1 MLDLK
6 FIRENPVAV
15 KKAVEVKCI
24 NLDVD
29 QLLAIDSQLLTL
41 KRESEAL
48 SSQKNTISAG
58 IPKASKEERP
68 ALVAQSKEIG
78 AKITEMTAKMKPL
91 EDQLQQLMYL
101 TPTIPSPEAPI
112 GKSDKDNVVIK
123 TVGEPPKFDF
133 KPLDHV
139 ELTEKNGWA
148 DFKRVPNICGNR
160 TYSLKGELV
169 KLELAL
175 FQFALDKLAAQ
186 GFEIMTVPS
195 LVSEQAL
202 YGTGHF
208 PGDRESVYE
217 MPKDNQ
223 FLSGTAEIVINS
235 LHAGEILQESDL
247 PLRYSALSPCFRR
260 EAGSAGKDV
269 RGLIRVHQFNKVE
282 QFIICK
288 NDIEES
294 KKWHQ
299 TLLNNTED
307 ILQAL
312 EIPYHVVDCCTG
324 DMGMGKY
331 RMYDVESWCPSENK
345 YRETHSCSMLLDWQ
359 ARRTN
364 TRYRDSKTGK
374 VEFVHTLNNTE
385 IATPRIFVPLLENH
399 QRPDGSVR
407 LPAAIRPY
415 MGGVEFIGKK

>member
-1 MLDLK
+1 MLDIK
-6 FIRENPVAV
+6 FIRENPDVV
-15 KKAVEVKCI
+15 KKAVEVKR
-24 NLDVD
+24 LKTDVD
-29 QLLAIDSQLLTL
+29 QILSVDKELASL
-41 KRESEAL
+41 KREGESL
-48 SSQKNTISAG
+48 SAQKNAISTK

-68 ALVAQSKEIG
+68 TLVAQSKEFG
-78 AKITEMTAKMKPL
+78 AKAAEIAAKMKPL
-91 EDQLQQLMYL
+91 EEQLQMLLYF

-112 GKSDKDNVVIK
+112 GKDDTENKVVR
-123 TVGEPPKFDF
+123 TVGQIPTFDF

-139 ELTEKNGWA
+139 ELCEKNGWA
-148 DFKRVPNICGNR
+148 DFKQIPIICGNR
-160 TYSLKGELV
+160 TYGLRNELV

-175 FQFALDKLAAQ
+175 LQFALDKLTKQ
-186 GFEIMTVPS
+186 GFTILTVPS

-217 MPKDNQ
+217 LPKDNQ

-235 LHAGEILQESDL
+235 LHAGQILQESDL
-247 PLRYSALSPCFRR
+247 PLKYSALSPCFRR

-288 NDIEES
+288 NDLQES
-294 KKWHQ
+294 IKWHLQ
-299 TLLNNTED
+299 LLGNTED
-307 ILQAL
+307 LLKDL
-312 EIPYHVVDCCTG
+312 EIPYQVMDCCTG

-331 RMYDVESWCPSENK
+331 RMFDVNSWCPSENK
-345 YRETHSCSMLLDWQ
+345 YRETHSCSTLLDWQ

-385 IATPRIFVPLLENH
+385 IATPRILVPLLETH
-399 QRPDGSVR
+399 QQSDGSVK
-407 LPAAIRPY
+407 LPKVIVPY
-415 MGGVEFIGKK
+415 MGGQEYIGKR